1 MPAMDLYLD
10 ANATTPVLPA
20 AVEAAVVAMQ
30 QHFGNPSSAHAPGR
44 AAQAL
49 LAQVRQTAR
58 RVLKVPEDG
67 QLVFNSGATEGLQTA
82 VLSALVA
89 LRERRAAGDTR
100 VQHLVVGATEHKA
113 VPTALAHWNTLLGLH
128 LPVLT
133 LPVDSTGRHDLAWL
147 RQHAPHAGL
156 VCTMAANNETGVVSD
171 LDGIAAVLAQTSSP
185 ALWLVDAVQALGK
198 LPLQLARRPIDYAT
212 FSGHKLYAP
221 KGVGLLYVRAGAP
234 FTPLMVGG
242 GQEQGL
248 RAGTENLPGIA
259 ALGAVLQALEAADAA
274 DAEDAGHA
282 GAASGGLHHADTLV
296 AHRAQLVHTLR
307 QAFPNVVFNAEPAHS
322 LPTTLNLSLPGALGP
337 LWMQALAAAG
347 LQVSGGSACS
357 AALAVA
363 GSPVLA
369 AMGLPAW
376 QVASAVRLS
385 FGAADSAAT
394 IHEACRRLQACGE
407 SLQALQRAASGGAC
421 KAPAPADHSRPLHLS
436 AEALPSLAATP
447 HRLCLVDLREAQ
459 EAEAGDAALLRA
471 CLQGAHPNH
480 EPADAVHLQGAPL
493 SGLWQAPSALQ
504 AWLALPAGQP
514 LVFVCHSGQRSA
526 RVAQLLRELGRPL
539 SFSLAGG
546 VAALRA
552 QHADTANV

>member
-1 MPAMDLYLD
+1 MDLYLD

-133 LPVDSTGRHDLAWL
+133 WPVDSTGRHDLAWL

-259 ALGAVLQALEAADAA
+259 ALGAVLQALEAADA
-274 DAEDAGHA
+274 EDAGHA

-357 AALAVA
+357 AALGVA

-480 EPADAVHLQGAPL
+480 EPADAVHLQAAPL